1 MLKTAVIGVGY
12 LGRFHA
18 QKYAALAESELVGVV
33 DVDSVQGQKVADE
46 IGVPFFNDFHEVLD
60 LVDAVSIVV
69 PTVHHFETAKAF
81 MEKGVHVL
89 LEKPFAANIE
99 EAEELEYLSRDK
111 NLRLQ
116 IGHLER
122 FNPVFTEFQE
132 LIDRPKFIENIRIAP
147 FPKRGTDVDVILDLM
162 IHDIDLVLAVVG
174 EYPESV
180 EGTGVNIITSTADL
194 ANARLRFPSGCI
206 ADLTASRVSD
216 KAERKMRIFQSGLYL
231 SLDYGT
237 GQARKLHVEPGTA
250 VDPETLCPETF
261 QLEKGDALLTEIE
274 SFLLAVREGKNPKV
288 TAEDGLNA
296 MRVGWQIKNQL

>member
-33 DVDSVQGQKVADE
+33 DVDSVQGQKVSDE
-46 IGVPFFNDFHEVLD
+46 IGVPFFYDFHEVLD

-69 PTVHHFETAKAF
+69 PTVHHFETARAF

-99 EAEELEYLSRDK
+99 EAEELEQFSRDK

-116 IGHLER
+116 IGHRER

-180 EGTGVNIITSTADL
+180 EGTGVNIITSTVDL
-194 ANARLRFPSGCI
+194 ANARMRFPSGCI
-206 ADLTASRVSD
+206 ADLTAR
-216 KAERKMRIFQSGLYL
+216 
-231 SLDYGT
+231 
-237 GQARKLHVEPGTA
+237 
-250 VDPETLCPETF
+250 
-261 QLEKGDALLTEIE
+261 
-274 SFLLAVREGKNPKV
+274 
-288 TAEDGLNA
+288 
-296 MRVGWQIKNQL
+296 